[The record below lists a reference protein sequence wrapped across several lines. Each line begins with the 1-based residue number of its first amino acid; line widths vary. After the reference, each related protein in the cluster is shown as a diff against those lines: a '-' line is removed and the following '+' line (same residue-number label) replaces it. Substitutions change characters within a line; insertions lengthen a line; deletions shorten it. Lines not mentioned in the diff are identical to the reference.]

1 MAKRLFDITLSL
13 LALVLLCPLLL
24 AVALWV
30 RLDSPGPVLF
40 RQQRVGRGGRLFGI
54 LKFRTMQVNAE
65 AAGLQITVGQ
75 DPRITSAGRWL
86 RRSKLDELPQL
97 LNVLRGEMSMVG
109 PRPEVPRYVA
119 LYPADQRATV
129 LSVRPGITDLAS
141 LAFRDESTLLARS
154 ADPERTYVEE
164 ILPIKLRHACDYVV
178 RRSLWLD
185 LRILALTALVL
196 LGAPQPAPPGPGHS
210 P

>member
-30 RLDSPGPVLF
+30 RLDSRGPVLF
-40 RQQRVGRGGRLFGI
+40 RQQRVGRGGRPFAI

-75 DPRITSAGRWL
+75 DPRITRAGRWL

-164 ILPIKLRHACDYVV
+164 ILPIKLRHACDYVA

-185 LRILALTALVL
+185 LHILARTALVL
-196 LGAPQPAPPGPGHS
+196 LGLQDTAPPR
-210 P
+210 

>member
-30 RLDSPGPVLF
+30 RLDSQGPVLF
-40 RQQRVGRGGRLFGI
+40 RQQRVGRGGRPFAI

-75 DPRITSAGRWL
+75 DPRITRAGRWL

-164 ILPIKLRHACDYVV
+164 ILPIKLRHACDYVAQ
-178 RRSLWLD
+178 RSLWLD
-185 LRILALTALVL
+185 LRIIVRTALAL
-196 LGAPQPAPPGPGHS
+196 LGRQGAAPPH
-210 P
+210 

>member
-30 RLDSPGPVLF
+30 RLDSQGPVLF
-40 RQQRVGRGGRLFGI
+40 RQQRVGRGGRPFAI

-75 DPRITSAGRWL
+75 DPRITRAGRWL

-164 ILPIKLRHACDYVV
+164 ILPIKLRHACDYVAQ
-178 RRSLWLD
+178 RSLWLD
-185 LRILALTALVL
+185 LRIIARTALAL
-196 LGAPQPAPPGPGHS
+196 LGRQGAAPPH
-210 P
+210 